1 MGKNPGK
8 NEDMNGHDDSSMFPQ
23 FRAYVQT
30 TPSNISNCDHAAG
43 CFPEPVPHLQVKLLP
58 TAALAQA
65 RPTADDDEHWGIINN
80 EEMRFV
86 DVCYIIYIYICDDLL
101 MHEALY
107 IAPKNES

>member
-1 MGKNPGK
+1 
-8 NEDMNGHDDSSMFPQ
+8 MNGHDDSSMFPQ

-30 TPSNISNCDHAAG
+30 TRSNISNCDHAVG

-86 DVCYIIYIYICDDLL
+86 DVCCIIYICDDLL

-107 IAPKNES
+107 IAPKNESIDNLCSWKLIP